1 MNESFEQL
9 ALIENEEDLTPE
21 ALEELSNCKGDDSD
35 E

>member
-1 MNESFEQL
+1 MSEFFEQL

-21 ALEELSNCKGDDSD
+21 ALEELSNCKGDDND

>member
-9 ALIENEEDLTPE
+9 TLIENEEDLAPE

>member
-1 MNESFEQL
+1 MNKSFEQL
-9 ALIENEEDLTPE
+9 TLIENEENLTPE

>member
-9 ALIENEEDLTPE
+9 TLIENEEDLTLE